1 MSILQ
6 IKSLHNELTVYAPG
20 VSGKWSGAIASANL
34 NTARGESTVLN
45 EKWLLSLAVLLVGL
59 WLMGLLYEEDAMR
72 MLAGK

>member
-1 MSILQ
+1 MSSLQ
-6 IKSLHNELTVYAPG
+6 IKSLHNELAVYAPG
-20 VSGKWSGAIASANL
+20 VSGKWSGTIASANL

-45 EKWLLSLAVLLVGL
+45 EKWLLSLALLLVGL

>member
-1 MSILQ
+1 M
-6 IKSLHNELTVYAPG
+6 
-20 VSGKWSGAIASANL
+20 
-34 NTARGESTVLN
+34 LN